1 MHALKVPL
9 WGNLGGYNYNIMAY
23 IDYYKILGVEK
34 TATADDIKKAYRKQ
48 ARKLHPDLNPNDQ
61 EAHKKFQELNE
72 ANEVLS
78 DPEKRKKYDKYGEN
92 WQHGEE
98 YEKARQ
104 QYEQQSRRHEQW
116 QNPQEGQTFYT
127 EGNFSDTDF
136 SDFFHSMF
144 GSGSSQRQGGHASRK
159 YKGGDYSAELKLTL
173 EQAFKTHQQV
183 LTIDGK
189 NIRITIP
196 AGVANG
202 QKIKLKGYGQPG
214 VNGGPNGD
222 LFITFTV
229 EDTPQLKRLG
239 DDLYTDATVD
249 LYTAVLGGEIT
260 INTLSGQLKMKL
272 KPGTQPNSKLRL
284 KGKGFSVYKKEEHFG
299 DLYVTVKVQI
309 PENLSQ
315 QEIELFTQLAKIR
328 TK

>member
-1 MHALKVPL
+1 MPF
-9 WGNLGGYNYNIMAY
+9 
-23 IDYYKILGVEK
+23 IDYYKILGIDK
-34 TATADDIKKAYRKQ
+34 NATADDIKKAYRKQ

-104 QYEQQSRRHEQW
+104 QYEQQSRRQEQW

-144 GSGSSQRQGGHASRK
+144 GSGFSQRQGGHASRK

>member
-1 MHALKVPL
+1 
-9 WGNLGGYNYNIMAY
+9 MAY
-23 IDYYKILGVEK
+23 IDYYKVLGIDK
-34 TATADDIKKAYRKQ
+34 NATTDEIKKAYRKH
-48 ARKLHPDLNPNDQ
+48 ARKLHPDLNPNDK

-98 YEKARQ
+98 YEKAQQQYQRQSQRQ
-104 QYEQQSRRHEQW
+104 QQW
-116 QNPQEGQTFYT
+116 QNPQDGQTFYT
-127 EGNFSDTDF
+127 EGNFSDGDF

-144 GSGSSQRQGGHASRK
+144 GSGFSQRQRGQSSRK

-173 EQAFKTHQQV
+173 RQAYQTHQQV

-196 AGVANG
+196 AGVSNG
-202 QKIKLKGYGQPG
+202 QKIKLGGYGQPG
-214 VNGGPNGD
+214 VNGGPKGD
-222 LFITFTV
+222 LYITFV
-229 EDTPQLKRLG
+229 IEEEPNIKRLG
-239 DDLYTDATVD
+239 NDLYTEATVD

-260 INTLSGQLKMKL
+260 VNTLNGQLKLKV

-284 KGKGFSVYKKEEHFG
+284 KGKGFSIYKKEGHFG
-299 DLYVTVKVQI
+299 DLYVTVKVHI

-315 QEIELFTQLAKIR
+315 QEIDLFTQLAKTR

>member
-1 MHALKVPL
+1 MPF
-9 WGNLGGYNYNIMAY
+9 
-23 IDYYKILGVEK
+23 IDYYKILGVDK
-34 TATADDIKKAYRKQ
+34 NATADDIKKAYRKL
-48 ARKLHPDLNPNDQ
+48 ARKLHPDLNPNDK

-104 QYEQQSRRHEQW
+104 QYEQQSRRQEQW

-144 GSGSSQRQGGHASRK
+144 GSGFSQRQGGHASRK

-222 LFITFTV
+222 LFITFLI
-229 EDTPQLKRLG
+229 EDEPNFKRLG
-239 DDLYTDATVD
+239 NDLYTEVTVD

-260 INTLSGQLKMKL
+260 VNTLTGQLKLKV

-284 KGKGFSVYKKEEHFG
+284 KEKGFSVYKNDGHFG
-299 DLYVTVKVQI
+299 DLYVTVKVHI
-309 PENLSQ
+309 PDHLSE
-315 QEIELFTQLAKIR
+315 QEINLFTQLAKIR